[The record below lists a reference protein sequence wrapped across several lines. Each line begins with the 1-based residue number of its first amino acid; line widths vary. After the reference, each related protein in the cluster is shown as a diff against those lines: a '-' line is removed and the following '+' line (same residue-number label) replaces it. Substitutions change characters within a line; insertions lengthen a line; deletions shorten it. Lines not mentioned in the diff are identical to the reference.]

1 MNPSMKIIFKR
12 LSARLLTCLGM
23 LLLCMMAIAC
33 KKQETVPAQTPPP
46 APPAVSPPESS
57 GRPFRIGMGAML
69 TPREGFTYYRQLKD
83 YIERRFGQPIQ
94 LIDRGNYTEI
104 NRLLEIGDIDA
115 AFVCSGP
122 YVEGKERF
130 GLQLLAMPLVKG
142 EPIYHSY
149 IIVPSNSPARTF
161 DDLRGKV
168 FAFTDPKSNTGKL
181 VPTYMLA
188 RKNETPEHFFS
199 KIEFTY
205 GHDNSI
211 RAVAEQL
218 VDGAAIDGLVWE
230 YMALKAPDVTAR
242 TRILLRSEP
251 FGIPPFVVR
260 PGIPAEQKQ
269 KLKQILFHAA
279 DEEEGRR
286 ILKGMM
292 IDGFV
297 PGDDRNYDTIRAMNV
312 WLAKQGKKP

>member
-1 MNPSMKIIFKR
+1 MKPTMKIIFKR
-12 LSARLLTCLGM
+12 LSAGLLTCLGM
-23 LLLCMMAIAC
+23 LFLCMLATAC
-33 KKQETVPAQTPPP
+33 KKHETAPAPAPAPAPPP
-46 APPAVSPPESS
+46 ASGPETT
-57 GRPFRIGMGAML
+57 GRPFRIGMGAMI
-69 TPREGFTYYRQLKD
+69 TPREGFIYYRQLKE
-83 YIERRFGQPIQ
+83 YIEQRFGQPIQ
-94 LIDRGNYTEI
+94 LVDRGSYTEI
-104 NRLLEIGDIDA
+104 NRLLETGDIDA

-130 GLQLLAMPLVKG
+130 GMQLLAMPLVNG

-149 IIVPSNSPARTF
+149 ILVPANSPARTF

-168 FAFTDPKSNTGKL
+168 FAFTDPKSNTGRL

-188 RKNETPEHFFS
+188 RKNETPELFFS

-211 RAVAEQL
+211 RAVAEQM

-230 YMALKAPDVTAR
+230 YMALKAPDVTAK

-269 KLKQILFHAA
+269 KLKQILLHAA
-279 DEEEGRR
+279 DDEEGRR

-297 PGDDRNYDTIRAMNV
+297 AGDDRKYDTIRAMYG

>member
-1 MNPSMKIIFKR
+1 MKPTMKIIFKR
-12 LSARLLTCLGM
+12 LSAGLLTCLGM
-23 LLLCMMAIAC
+23 LFLCMLATAC
-33 KKQETVPAQTPPP
+33 KKQETAPAPAPAPAPPP
-46 APPAVSPPESS
+46 ASGPETT
-57 GRPFRIGMGAML
+57 GRPFRIGMGAMI
-69 TPREGFTYYRQLKD
+69 TPREGFIYYRQLKE
-83 YIERRFGQPIQ
+83 YIEQRFGQPIQ
-94 LIDRGNYTEI
+94 LVDRGSYTEI
-104 NRLLEIGDIDA
+104 NRLLETGDIDA

-130 GLQLLAMPLVKG
+130 GMQLLAMPLVNG

-149 IIVPSNSPARTF
+149 ILVPANSPARTF

-168 FAFTDPKSNTGKL
+168 FAFTDPKSNTGRL

-188 RKNETPEHFFS
+188 RKNETPELFFS

-211 RAVAEQL
+211 RAVAEQM

-230 YMALKAPDVTAR
+230 YMALKAPDVTAK

-269 KLKQILFHAA
+269 KLKQILLHAA
-279 DEEEGRR
+279 DDEEGRR

-297 PGDDRNYDTIRAMNV
+297 AGDDRKYDTIRAMYA